1 MNGADWRICWQIW
14 LKKYAL
20 DLDIENL
27 PNITGDNHVED
38 DRNKEDELLKNWRKR
53 LVNNDIRDMIR
64 VSKLLLE
71 KMLNNEVAMDYRGEE
86 IEKSNTMIYIIEDG
100 LSKMETTFDGD
111 MVWLSKAQMA
121 ELF

>member
-1 MNGADWRICWQIW
+1 M
-14 LKKYAL
+14 
-20 DLDIENL
+20 
-27 PNITGDNHVED
+27 
-38 DRNKEDELLKNWRKR
+38 
-53 LVNNDIRDMIR
+53 
-64 VSKLLLE
+64 SKLLLE